1 MLQAWYKTAA
11 VGALVVPV
19 VALGMALGTGV
30 GGERSAAQAST
41 VEIFGA
47 NWPEGAVGEE
57 VGYYC
62 IACHSL
68 EIVKQQGLDKETWD
82 DVIVW
87 MEEDMGMNP
96 LDDETQDRFTSFL
109 AEYFGP
115 DRKAMSGG

>member
-1 MLQAWYKTAA
+1 MRLPRWDVLVVA
-11 VGALVVPV
+11 GALAAPV
-19 VALGMALGTGV
+19 LAAGGAL
-30 GGERSAAQAST
+30 ASN

-47 NWPEGAVGEE
+47 NWPDTPVAEQ

-68 EIVKQQGLDKETWD
+68 EIIKQQGLDKETWD

-96 LDDETQDRFTSFL
+96 LDDETQDQFTTFL
-109 AEYFGP
+109 ADYFGP
-115 DRKAMSGG
+115 DRKAMSGGG